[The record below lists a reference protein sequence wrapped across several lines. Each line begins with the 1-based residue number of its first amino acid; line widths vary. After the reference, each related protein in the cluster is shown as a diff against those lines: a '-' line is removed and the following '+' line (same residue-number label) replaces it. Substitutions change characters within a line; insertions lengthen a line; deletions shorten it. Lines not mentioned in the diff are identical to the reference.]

1 MTQKDVSS
9 SAWPA
14 RRAIDDSALEVL
26 RDLSRTVTLRER
38 DGRWGLS
45 DDTLGGQRH
54 AIAPP
59 CRPEDLG
66 DTTFCRDTGIRYP
79 YLSGSMANGIG
90 SAEIVEAMGGTG
102 LLGFFGA
109 AGLSL
114 AEIEKTIDRLETS
127 LAGRPCGFNL
137 IHTPNEPQIEK
148 AVVDLYIRR
157 RVRLVEA
164 SAFLGLTRPL
174 LRYRL
179 DGIHRDAQGRVVTP
193 NRVIAKASRIEVASK
208 FFAPP
213 SADLVADLVRA
224 GELTSEQADLAR
236 EVPVAQDL
244 TAEAD
249 SGGHTDNRPLV
260 TLLPTFLELCQQRNA
275 EFGFAQRLRV
285 GVAGGI
291 STPLSAAA
299 AFAMGAGWI
308 LTGTINQACIE
319 SGSSDAVRR
328 LLASTEQADVIMAP
342 APDMFEMGVKV
353 QVLKRGTMFAM
364 RATKLHDLY
373 RRYASIDD
381 LPSKERASLE
391 KTVFRAPLEKIW
403 QDTREF
409 FLERDPSQVE
419 RAERDPKHKLSL
431 VFRWYLGLASR
442 WANSGEPTRA
452 IDYQIWCGPAMGAFN
467 EWVKDSPLADPAE
480 RRVVAVALNILEG
493 ASLALR
499 ASALRFQ
506 GVPLE
511 HDQLLRK
518 PVSLAQ
524 LEETSTAARVNV

>member
-1 MTQKDVSS
+1 MTHKDVSS

-14 RRAIDDSALEVL
+14 RSVVDDAAFEPL
-26 RDLSRTVTLRER
+26 RDLSRTVTLLER
-38 DGRWGLS
+38 DGRWSLS
-45 DDTLGGQRH
+45 DETVGGERH

-66 DTTFCRDTGIRYP
+66 DATFCRDVGIRYP

-90 SAEIVEAMGGTG
+90 STEVVEAMGRAGFV
-102 LLGFFGA
+102 GFFGA

-114 AEIEKTIDRLETS
+114 AAIEKAIDRLETT
-127 LAGRPCGFNL
+127 LAERPFGFNL
-137 IHTPNEPQIEK
+137 IHTPNEPEIEK
-148 AVVDLYIRR
+148 AVVDLYLRR

-193 NRVIAKASRIEVASK
+193 NRIIAKASRIEVASK

-213 SADLVADLVRA
+213 PADLVADLVRS

-260 TLLPTFLELCQQRNA
+260 TLLPTFLELCRQRNA

-285 GVAGGI
+285 GAAGGI

-308 LTGTINQACIE
+308 LTGTVNQACTE
-319 SGSSDAVRR
+319 SGSSDAVRE
-328 LLASTEQADVIMAP
+328 LLATAEQADVIMAP
-342 APDMFEMGVKV
+342 SPDMFEIGVKV

-364 RATKLHDLY
+364 RAAKLYELY
-373 RRYASIDD
+373 RRCASIDD

-391 KTVFRAPLEKIW
+391 KTVFRAPLQKIW
-403 QDTREF
+403 EDTREF
-409 FLERDPSQVE
+409 FLQRDPGQIE

-467 EWVKDSPLADPAE
+467 EWVKGSPLADPAE

-493 ASLALR
+493 ATLALR
-499 ASALRFQ
+499 ACTLRFQ

-518 PVSLAQ
+518 PLSLAQ
-524 LEETSTAARVNV
+524 LEETSTAARANA